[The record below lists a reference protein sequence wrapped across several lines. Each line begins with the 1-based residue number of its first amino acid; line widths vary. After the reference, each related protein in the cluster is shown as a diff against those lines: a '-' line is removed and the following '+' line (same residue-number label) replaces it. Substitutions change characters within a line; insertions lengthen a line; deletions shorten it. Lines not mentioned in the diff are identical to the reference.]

1 LPAGLDSGRKRSAG
15 GFTSAPAR
23 ILFGLIFLHAV
34 ALGSTLPVLPA
45 LLREL
50 SSEAALIYGALGSGY
65 AALQILFVPVLGRL
79 SDRFGPRP
87 VLLGAALAA
96 AVDYIICATTPSLL
110 VLVLA
115 RLIAGAFA
123 ANVAIW
129 NACIANLAEGAERT
143 RLFSFRSA
151 IFSLGL
157 IVGPALGGLL
167 SSFSLRFPFVLA
179 AFLSIASAL
188 LILRLHPAAGRPAD
202 PVPSSRPAPRP
213 SPAIRSMLGV
223 HLVVQIVAQVPAV
236 AWVVY
241 AQDRFGWGPLE
252 GGLSLAAFGL
262 ATAVVQLTLTS
273 IILARVGLWRLIVYG
288 LAIDA
293 VAHVLL
299 AYATQGWMFLALLPF
314 LALAGLAPPAL
325 QSLLAD
331 LAGPLNQGAFQAR
344 VTQLSGVAAV
354 ITPVSTMA
362 LYEATRSN
370 LPGLIWAV
378 AGALYLLAAPS
389 FLSAWK
395 HAGRWAPGT
404 ASRE

>member
-1 LPAGLDSGRKRSAG
+1 M
-15 GFTSAPAR
+15 
-23 ILFGLIFLHAV
+23 

-50 SSEAALIYGALGSGY
+50 SSEATLIYGALGSGY

-96 AVDYIICATTPSLL
+96 AVDYIICATTPSLII
-110 VLVLA
+110 LVLA
-115 RLIAGAFA
+115 RLVAGTFA

-157 IVGPALGGLL
+157 IAGPALGGVL
-167 SSFSLRFPFVLA
+167 STSSLRYPFVLA
-179 AFLSIASAL
+179 ALLSIASAL
-188 LILRLHPAAGRPAD
+188 LIFRLDRATGRLAGPA
-202 PVPSSRPAPRP
+202 PSSQKLQPARTS
-213 SPAIRSMLGV
+213 SPAVRSMLGV

-241 AQDRFGWGPLE
+241 AEDRYGWGPLE
-252 GGLSLAAFGL
+252 GGLSLAVFAL
-262 ATAVVQLTLTS
+262 TTAAAQLLLTS
-273 IILARVGLWRLIVYG
+273 MILARLGLWRLIVYG

-299 AYATQGWMFLALLPF
+299 GSSAEGWMFLALIPF

-344 VTQLSGVAAV
+344 VTQLSGVAAI

-362 LYEATRSN
+362 LYEATRSSM
-370 LPGLIWAV
+370 PGLIWAL
-378 AGALYLLAAPS
+378 AGGLYLLAAPL
-389 FLSAWK
+389 FLLGWK
-395 HAGRWAPGT
+395 HTCPGVPE
-404 ASRE
+404 SIFEK